1 MSKFD
6 KAIERVR
13 GPQTLEQRRERSKSR
28 SGVRSQGWSI
38 FPQERPMEGTP
49 ILVRTKDGGEV
60 EGTALRPRGLMMT
73 NSIQELLFVLVMRYT
88 TPITNCGGNLL
99 SSYSHHW

>member
-60 EGTALRPRGLMMT
+60 EGTAFETERFNDDKQYTGIAIRVGDEVYDS
-73 NSIQELLFVLVMRYT
+73 NHELWWKSVK
-88 TPITNCGGNLL
+88 
-99 SSYSHHW
+99 